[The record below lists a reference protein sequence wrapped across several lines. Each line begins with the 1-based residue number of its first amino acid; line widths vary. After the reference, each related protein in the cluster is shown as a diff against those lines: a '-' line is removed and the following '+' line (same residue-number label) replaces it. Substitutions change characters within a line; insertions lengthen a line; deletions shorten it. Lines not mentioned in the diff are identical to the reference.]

1 MTGPILQGERNI
13 SWAPR
18 TDSSGSNGSP
28 NVPRQRATYPVIM
41 EEPPLG
47 EDRKPQSS
55 LPGSI
60 ADVRPTND
68 GHHHF
73 GHILDAPIAA
83 SPAAIPPE
91 QQVDI
96 PSPAMHSSDQRQ
108 TAPAELGP
116 HHKRVTYSVR
126 PVAGDTLGPP
136 PSGKQQEAKPRLDP
150 SAPFRAMKNPP
161 SIPEEERQLVTE
173 EDVTRRAEN
182 EGSSLPREDATSG
195 DNIAQPN
202 ADERLPG
209 TWGTAFK
216 VQWIKTARL
225 PFNRVRH
232 LRNRWNYDREVKVS
246 RDGTEL
252 EPTTG
257 DGLLREWD
265 RLEEERRRQAPE
277 RTAFEQTMRADDVR
291 PLRQA
296 TVDDPALYQ
305 ARASGHTP
313 GAQGV
318 HGERSLP

>member
-1 MTGPILQGERNI
+1 MSGPILQGERNI

-18 TDSSGSNGSP
+18 SDSSGSNGSP
-28 NVPRQRATYPVIM
+28 NVPRQRATYPAIM
-41 EEPPLG
+41 EEPPPG
-47 EDRKPQSS
+47 ENHIPQSS

-60 ADVRPTND
+60 ADIRPSSQ
-68 GHHHF
+68 GHHHSSR
-73 GHILDAPIAA
+73 ILDAPIAA

-91 QQVDI
+91 EQADA
-96 PSPAMHSSDQRQ
+96 PSPTAHTSDQRQ

-116 HHKRVTYSVR
+116 HHKRVTYSVK
-126 PVAGDTLGPP
+126 PVAGDTIGPT
-136 PSGKQQEAKPRLDP
+136 GKQQAAKPRLDP

-173 EDVTRRAEN
+173 EDVIFRAEN
-182 EGSSLPREDATSG
+182 EGSSLPREDATSA
-195 DNIAQPN
+195 AQPN

-216 VQWIKTARL
+216 VQWIKTSRL

-277 RTAFEQTMRADDVR
+277 RTTVEQTTRTDGMRPPGHV
-291 PLRQA
+291 
-296 TVDDPALYQ
+296 TIDDPTQHQ
-305 ARASGHTP
+305 ARAGGHTRGP
-313 GAQGV
+313 QGI
-318 HGERSLP
+318 HAERSFP